1 MAALS
6 ANLGRGESYTSG
18 ITGRPTTYRRTWL
31 RNEDKMARYI
41 FIVSL
46 RHGALYDYLLQRFS
60 DDPNAQ
66 VILDRRRAERRQ
78 AEISVVLEIRAKQG
92 AAGAKGEVD
101 GVLAPMADNVVF
113 TAARPGFRIEGKE
126 AVRAF
131 LTNLWRDR

>member
-1 MAALS
+1 
-6 ANLGRGESYTSG
+6 
-18 ITGRPTTYRRTWL
+18 
-31 RNEDKMARYI
+31 MARYI

-46 RHGALYDYLLQRFS
+46 RHRALYDYLLQRFS

-126 AVRAF
+126 AVRALGVRF
-131 LTNLWRDR
+131 AQAPYAETKE